1 MEYTLDNYEETDETE
16 DMLEEDEDVSDGIFN
31 SSIISN
37 YMQKI
42 GKYPVLTREQEA
54 NLFKKYVEGDQT
66 ARETLI
72 NSNLRLV
79 VSVIK
84 NYINIPSEMEMMDII
99 QEGNLGLMKAVEEF
113 DYTLGNKF
121 STYAIWW
128 IRQSALRGLRDK
140 GNMIRIP
147 VHYQEKQYQ
156 IYRTKQKLIDK
167 LHREPTVEEL
177 AAETGNSA
185 KVIKEIEQ
193 NAKLRIVGSLD
204 IPVDPDKDD
213 GGTFGDFIADKKQN
227 IEETYEQKELKELLF
242 KCMDFLSEKE
252 REVLKMRFGFYGAPM
267 TLEMVGHHFG
277 VTRER
282 IRQIEGRSI
291 RKLRNYKTRILLDGY
306 RPGQRN

>member
-1 MEYTLDNYEETDETE
+1 MEYTLDDYEETDETE

-121 STYAIWW
+121 STYAIW
-128 IRQSALRGLRDK
+128 
-140 GNMIRIP
+140 
-147 VHYQEKQYQ
+147 
-156 IYRTKQKLIDK
+156 
-167 LHREPTVEEL
+167 
-177 AAETGNSA
+177 
-185 KVIKEIEQ
+185 
-193 NAKLRIVGSLD
+193 
-204 IPVDPDKDD
+204 
-213 GGTFGDFIADKKQN
+213 
-227 IEETYEQKELKELLF
+227 
-242 KCMDFLSEKE
+242 
-252 REVLKMRFGFYGAPM
+252 
-267 TLEMVGHHFG
+267 
-277 VTRER
+277 
-282 IRQIEGRSI
+282 
-291 RKLRNYKTRILLDGY
+291 
-306 RPGQRN
+306 